1 MVMHDAPPLAYPWE
15 FVFISSLVIFQ
26 SFETEYKNA
35 QQKEIYSLNFAI
47 LSLIVLSPNNFID
60 ENRFRQYSAFF
71 FFKKCLSVN
80 RNIVVIKSFVFI
92 FGVNVQK
99 EHIAITY
106 LINWLLFLPYH
117 GISTSS
123 KPKRRLNRC
132 QTKNETSLY
141 QSVMLSWL
149 DTYLAWGLHHV
160 KLRFPGNSSKLIQ
173 SEFCL
178 IFFCHNIRHF
188 GSTKSYVDPAHTA
201 RSIKVK

>member
-1 MVMHDAPPLAYPWE
+1 MHDAPPLAYPWE

-99 EHIAITY
+99 EHIAFTY
-106 LINWLLFLPYH
+106 LIN
-117 GISTSS
+117 
-123 KPKRRLNRC
+123 
-132 QTKNETSLY
+132 
-141 QSVMLSWL
+141 
-149 DTYLAWGLHHV
+149 
-160 KLRFPGNSSKLIQ
+160 
-173 SEFCL
+173 
-178 IFFCHNIRHF
+178 
-188 GSTKSYVDPAHTA
+188 
-201 RSIKVK
+201 

>member
-1 MVMHDAPPLAYPWE
+1 MHDAPPLAYPWE

-35 QQKEIYSLNFAI
+35 QQKKIYSLNFVI

-71 FFKKCLSVN
+71 FFLKKCLSVN

-106 LINWLLFLPYH
+106 LIN
-117 GISTSS
+117 
-123 KPKRRLNRC
+123 
-132 QTKNETSLY
+132 
-141 QSVMLSWL
+141 
-149 DTYLAWGLHHV
+149 
-160 KLRFPGNSSKLIQ
+160 
-173 SEFCL
+173 
-178 IFFCHNIRHF
+178 
-188 GSTKSYVDPAHTA
+188 
-201 RSIKVK
+201 